1 MALDGDHTRL
11 TPSCCWA
18 MAVLKVLSEDMS
30 NPDSAESLSDI
41 VSSVETTYDSYLL
54 KPPTRALARSLRLN
68 DTLAERLAPV
78 VHLTLKLYEA
88 NNLLSSGGSY
98 DKASRLCNEIIGR
111 HGAPPMVRAE
121 ALFLLGMIDLTEAR
135 LSGDLSC
142 LWQGH
147 SNLDIDDTDSPDLES
162 IMSARTH
169 FTAAL
174 QSLGSA
180 SGSLAR
186 KLLRCLA
193 LVDGPGE
200 TACALIHSS
209 IGRDLRLHTLEAL
222 GDNAVMDLADVDE
235 VEWALRCLDV
245 ASGEFGGRNDHFSEF
260 FKRLAKQIPRH
271 WRIVGMALCPTG
283 DLLVSALQA
292 GRDDSLRFDSVCLFA
307 DGTEPGDSKPSGHIF
322 NQSSYE
328 SIVSPMDELIEDNNV
343 HLQGPASDN
352 GAEDEQSRRRW
363 WDVRS
368 DMDQRL
374 QIHLEHVESCWFAS
388 KRVTRALLGS
398 QTQANLFAKFEAAY
412 DCKELYPTD
421 SETVPDPT
429 ILLILDEDLH
439 RFPFEGMSCF
449 DGRAVSRPASLPYVL
464 AKLHETSSSR
474 KRDRFCINSHKAS
487 CILDPE
493 SNLGAT
499 KERILPFLDELNQA
513 HGGEW
518 NFVVGE
524 APTGEFMKE
533 QLARKEGLLLYVG
546 HGAGR
551 EYFSRR
557 EIEDMVRYDSGRLK
571 RGIQSSLILMGCSS
585 GRLESVNRK
594 NTKCVGAKLPIL
606 IEPEGIAHS
615 YIAAGAPCVVANL
628 WDVTD
633 KDIDRF
639 SMDLLTRFMSEPGA
653 SLPECVAQARAV
665 CKMRH
670 IVGCAPVCYGVPI
683 IRK

>member
-1 MALDGDHTRL
+1 
-11 TPSCCWA
+11 
-18 MAVLKVLSEDMS
+18 MAVLSIVSKDMS
-30 NPDSAESLSDI
+30 NHDSLSADSLTDI
-41 VSSVETTYDSYLL
+41 VSRLETTYDAYLI
-54 KPPTRALARSLRLN
+54 KPPTCALTRSLRLKEK
-68 DTLAERLAPV
+68 LPESLAPV
-78 VHLTLKLYEA
+78 VPLTLKLYAA
-88 NNLLSSGGSY
+88 NNLLTKGGSY
-98 DKASRLCNEIIGR
+98 ETAIGLCNEIIEQP
-111 HGAPPMVRAE
+111 GAPPMVRAE
-121 ALFLLGMIDLTEAR
+121 ALFLLGMVDLTQAR
-135 LSGDLSC
+135 LSGELSS

-147 SNLDIDDTDSPDLES
+147 SNSDLDNAGSPDSKSVL
-162 IMSARTH
+162 SARSH
-169 FTAAL
+169 FAAAL

-180 SGSLAR
+180 SGSLTR

-193 LVDGPGE
+193 LASGPGE

-209 IGRDLRLHTLEAL
+209 IGRDLRLRALETL
-222 GDNAVMDLADVDE
+222 GDNAIMDLADVDE

-245 ASGEFGGRNDHFSEF
+245 SIGEPDCGNEHFAEF
-260 FKRLAKQIPRH
+260 FRRLAKQIPRD

-292 GRDDSLRFDSVCLFA
+292 GRGERLCFDTVCLFA
-307 DGTEPGDSKPSGHIF
+307 ETNGSDDSKRSGCVF
-322 NQSSYE
+322 DQSSYE
-328 SIVSPMDELIEDNNV
+328 NIVSPIDELIEDNNN
-343 HLQGPASDN
+343 HLQGPTTDN
-352 GAEDEQSRRRW
+352 SVDEEQSRRRW

-374 QIHLEHVESCWFAS
+374 QAHLVNVESRWFNS
-388 KRVTRALLGS
+388 KRVTHALLGS
-398 QTQANLFAKFEAAY
+398 KTQSNLFEKFEAAY
-412 DCKELYPTD
+412 ESKLSSSDYA
-421 SETVPDPT
+421 TVPDPT

-449 DGRAVSRPASLPYVL
+449 DGRAVSRPASLPFVL
-464 AKLHETSSSR
+464 AKLHEASSSG
-474 KRDRFCINSHKAS
+474 KQDRFSINPHKTS

-499 KERILPFLDELNQA
+499 RERIAPFLDELNQD

-518 NFVVGE
+518 KVVTGE
-524 APTGEFMKE
+524 APTGEFIKE
-533 QLARKEGLLLYVG
+533 QLSTREGLLLYVG

-557 EIEDMVRYDSGRLK
+557 EIEDMIRYEKGELK
-571 RGIQSSLILMGCSS
+571 RGVQSSLILMGCSS
-585 GRLESVNRK
+585 GRLESVNRLY
-594 NTKCVGAKLPIL
+594 TKRVGAKLPIL
-606 IEPEGIAHS
+606 IEPEGIAQT

-639 SMDLLTRFMSEPGA
+639 SMDLLTCFLAEPGA

-670 IVGCAPVCYGVPI
+670 IVGCAPVCYGVPM